1 MHDTYSILTSLL
13 HLPGI
18 EQARS
23 RSVPYFVVFSLPSNV
38 WRSMISLTNCFSR
51 ICPCLNFRDWERRGY
66 ETISS
71 GTYLSSVPVST
82 NDTVVPLQR
91 IKKGGGAAL
100 TTSSSDLAA
109 VPVHPAIAL
118 PRYVMDEEVEVRA
131 GVLWHNS
138 RFFMLHQLISMVQSM
153 IHVVRY
159 NFFGVLLLVLC
170 FRQSSRCRHHC
181 LSPSGASHARFPLI
195 SRRDVITVGVA
206 ATFSVRLVR
215 PESAPSCSTCCPIL
229 SAYVFAAE
237 TK

>member
-1 MHDTYSILTSLL
+1 MNSSFSFEFQKASPYWGFDGAVMHDTYSILTSLL

-18 EQARS
+18 EQAPS
-23 RSVPYFVVFSLPSNV
+23 RSVPYFVAFSLPSNV

-71 GTYLSSVPVST
+71 GTYLSSVTVST

-131 GVLWHNS
+131 GVLGYNS
-138 RFFMLHQLISMVQSM
+138 RFYMLHQLISMVQSM
-153 IHVVRY
+153 IHVMRY
-159 NFFGVLLLVLC
+159 DFFFGY
-170 FRQSSRCRHHC
+170 F
-181 LSPSGASHARFPLI
+181 
-195 SRRDVITVGVA
+195 
-206 ATFSVRLVR
+206 
-215 PESAPSCSTCCPIL
+215 
-229 SAYVFAAE
+229 Y
-237 TK
+237 

>member
-1 MHDTYSILTSLL
+1 MTLWSRFKELKKVVARLSLR
-13 HLPGI
+13 
-18 EQARS
+18 QA
-23 RSVPYFVVFSLPSNV
+23 P
-38 WRSMISLTNCFSR
+38 
-51 ICPCLNFRDWERRGY
+51 
-66 ETISS
+66 
-71 GTYLSSVPVST
+71 
-82 NDTVVPLQR
+82 
-91 IKKGGGAAL
+91 
-100 TTSSSDLAA
+100 DLAA

-215 PESAPSCSTCCPIL
+215 PESAPSCSTGCPIL
-229 SAYVFAAE
+229 SACVFAAE